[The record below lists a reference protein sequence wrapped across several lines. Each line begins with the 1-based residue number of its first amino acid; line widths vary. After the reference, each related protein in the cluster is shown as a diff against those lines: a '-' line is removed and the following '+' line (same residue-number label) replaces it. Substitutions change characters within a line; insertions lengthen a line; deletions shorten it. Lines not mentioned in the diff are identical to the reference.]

1 MAMASSKTQC
11 FKCKIEK
18 ITYPCKGCSN
28 EFCLI
33 HLTEHQ
39 QVLNEEL
46 NKITNDY
53 NEFKPKITEQ
63 KEQSHNYSVIK
74 KINQWEINRIE
85 RTRQQAQEYR
95 ELVIKSSAPLTVIND
110 IEMKFNDLSEQI
122 KQIHKENIFNEI
134 NLNYLRTHLTEIKEK
149 LINPPNISIAPD
161 SQSQVDEILLI
172 VSRKYRWD
180 RWRQVAITV
189 AGGNDQ
195 GQKLNQ
201 LNGPQGIFIDKNKNI
216 FIADLWNHRI
226 VEWKC
231 GAKKGQIIAGG
242 NGKGNGMGQLNE
254 PSDVIVDQQNHS
266 IIIADSENRRVIRWF
281 NQKQQILIQNIDC
294 WGLTMDKHGFLYVSD
309 WKYNEVRR
317 WKMEEYNNNGIVVA
331 GGNGKGNHLNQF
343 DGPSFIFVDEDQSIY
358 VSDTYNHRVMKWEK
372 DAKQGIVVAGGNG
385 QGGNL
390 NQLLHPRGVVVDHLG
405 QIYVADCMNHRV
417 VRWCEGKSEGETVVG
432 GNKRRN
438 QSNQSKGPMGLSFDG
453 EGNLYVAD
461 FNYHRIESFKIIF
474 VTVQIKSQKICKKT
488 SQYGLCSTNSACGC
502 FHVVGATNNT
512 GICGFRWPTCSRLVL
527 CNSSDNSCSQSN
539 TTCVR
544 HPQCNDLPV
553 CYPVTMTNQSIC
565 PPMKNNINLK
575 WEQNATTVA
584 GENVSGQQLN
594 QLDRPRA
601 IFIDEKKNIF
611 IADSWNDRIVEWKYN
626 AKEGQII
633 AGGNGKGNEMDQLNE
648 PSDVVVDQQ
657 NHLIIIADY
666 KNSRVV
672 QWVGEKQQILIQN
685 IACYGLAMDKHGFLY
700 VTNDR
705 KSEVRRWKMGEYNND
720 GITVAGENGLGNQLN
735 QLDHPRFIFVDEDQ
749 SVYVADVG
757 NHRVMKW
764 KKDAKEGIVVAGGNG
779 RGENLNQLSN
789 PHGVTVDDFGQ
800 IYVAD
805 WGNNRVMRW
814 SEGKEEGEIVVGGN
828 GYGNQSNQLSQP
840 HGLSFDDEEN
850 LYVADYGNH
859 RIQKF
864 EIIL

>member
-1 MAMASSKTQC
+1 MAMTSSKTQC

-18 ITYPCKGCSN
+18 ITYPCKGCSK

-39 QVLNEEL
+39 QILNEEL
-46 NKITNDY
+46 NQITNDY
-53 NEFKPKITEQ
+53 NEFKPSINKQ

-95 ELVIKSSAPLTVIND
+95 ELVIKSSASLTVIND

-134 NLNYLRTHLTEIKEK
+134 NLNYLTDQLKKMIQE
-149 LINPPNISIAPD
+149 LNNPPNISIAPD
-161 SQSQVDEILLI
+161 SQSQVDEVLLI
-172 VSRKYRWD
+172 VSRR
-180 RWRQVAITV
+180 
-189 AGGNDQ
+189 
-195 GQKLNQ
+195 
-201 LNGPQGIFIDKNKNI
+201 IFIDKNKNI

-231 GAKKGQIIAGG
+231 GAKDGQIIAGG

-254 PSDVIVDQQNHS
+254 PSDVIVDQKNHS
-266 IIIADSENRRVIRWF
+266 IIIADSENKRVIRWF

-294 WGLTMDKHGFLYVSD
+294 YGLTMDKHGFLYVSD
-309 WKYNEVRR
+309 WKNNEVRR
-317 WKMEEYNNNGIVVA
+317 WKMGEYGNDGIVVA
-331 GGNGKGNHLNQF
+331 GGNGKGYQLNQLY
-343 DGPSFIFVDEDQSIY
+343 GPTFIVVDENQSIY
-358 VSDTYNHRVMKWEK
+358 VSDTYNHRVMKWKK
-372 DAKQGIVVAGGNG
+372 DAKQGIVVAGGNDHG
-385 QGGNL
+385 ENL
-390 NQLLHPRGVVVDHLG
+390 SQLFHPRGVVVDHLG

-417 VRWCEGKSEGETVVG
+417 VRWCEGKSEGEIVVG
-432 GNKRRN
+432 RNKRRN
-438 QSNQSKGPMGLSFDG
+438 QLNRSKGPMGLSFDD

-474 VTVQIKSQKICKKT
+474 ITVQIKCQKVCKKT

-502 FHVVGATNNT
+502 FHVLGANYNT
-512 GICGFRWPTCSRLVL
+512 GICGFRWPACSRLVL
-527 CNSSDNSCSQSN
+527 CNSSDNSCSQPD

-565 PPMKNNINLK
+565 PPMKNNINVK

-611 IADSWNDRIVEWKYN
+611 IADSWNDRIIEWKYN

-657 NHLIIIADY
+657 NHSIIIADY

-685 IACYGLAMDKHGFLY
+685 IVCYGLAMDKHGFLY

-720 GITVAGENGLGNQLN
+720 GIAVAGENGLGSQLN

-764 KKDAKEGIVVAGGNG
+764 KKDAKEGIVVAGGNDKG
-779 RGENLNQLSN
+779 GNLNQLSS
-789 PHGVTVDDFGQ
+789 PHGVIVDDLGR

-814 SEGKEEGEIVVGGN
+814 SEGKEEGEIIVGGN
-828 GYGNQSNQLSQP
+828 GGENHPNQLSQP
-840 HGLSFDDEEN
+840 HGLSFDDEGN
-850 LYVADYGNH
+850 LYVADYWNH